1 MCNRRYKNVQEM
13 FISSKKL
20 VYTLSVDARQ
30 ITSKCSCQKQQTF
43 IISSDFYR
51 SEIRKQLIWEVL
63 AQIPEVAVEIN

>member
-1 MCNRRYKNVQEM
+1 M
-13 FISSKKL
+13 FISSKKI

-30 ITSKCSCQKQQTF
+30 ITSKCRCQKQQTF